1 MLIDLVQLRT
11 FVAVAEEQHLTRAAE
26 RIHVSQSA
34 ASAHV
39 RAVEESL
46 KTQLFVRTNRNLE
59 LTPSGHLLFRKAKA
73 LLNEATLLTSFA
85 RELRGQVE
93 GSLVIASSGDP
104 FATRIGDMIFEL
116 RSRHALINLD
126 TRARPSQ
133 STHQGLK
140 SGEVDIGVNL
150 DRPTDASFQYHEL
163 TTVQFRVAGPVAWKE
178 RIESADWAK
187 LASLPWITPADS
199 GMAYATILD
208 RLFKDKGLEL
218 DSVATFDSAA
228 LGRALLQA
236 GVGMTLLREEHAL
249 QGEEAGYLTL
259 SPLARADYTLYVV
272 HLASRKNDP
281 LIKAFLEAASVV
293 WPDMKLHTKSSD

>member
-26 RIHVSQSA
+26 RIHVSLSA

-39 RAVEESL
+39 RAIEDL
-46 KTQLFVRTNRNLE
+46 FKTQLFVRTNRNLE
-59 LTPSGHLLFRKAKA
+59 LTPSGHLLFRRAKA
-73 LLNEATLLTSFA
+73 LLNEATMLTSFA
-85 RELRGQVE
+85 RELRGAVE
-93 GSLVIASSGDP
+93 GCLVIASSGDP
-104 FATRIGDMIFEL
+104 VANRIGEIVFEL
-116 RSRHALINLD
+116 RSRHSLVSVD

-133 STHQGLK
+133 STHEGLM

-163 TTVQFRVAGPVAWKE
+163 STVQFRVAGPAAWKE
-178 RIESADWAK
+178 RIENADWAG
-187 LASLPWITPADS
+187 LAKLPWITPANS

-228 LGRALLQA
+228 VGRAMLQA
-236 GVGMTLLREEHAL
+236 GVGVTLLREDHAL
-249 QGEEAGYLTL
+249 EGVKAGYLAL
-259 SPLARADYTLYVV
+259 SPLARFDYALYVV
-272 HLASRKNDP
+272 HLASRKDDP
-281 LIKAFLEAASVV
+281 LIRAFLEAAKVV
-293 WPDMKLHTKSSD
+293 WPDMKLHSASEA